1 MRILVT
7 GGAGYIGSVTT
18 RLLLDR
24 GHECVVLDTLEKGH
38 AEAVD
43 QRATLVVGD
52 VGDRTVLTDVLPGCD
67 AVMHLAGYIEVAE
80 SEAQPERYLD
90 NNVTRPTR
98 MLDWMVRTGVRAIV
112 FSSTAAVYGEPRVL
126 PIPEDAV
133 MLPVNKYGASK
144 LAFEQELRARE
155 AAGELRAV
163 RLRYFNVAGAW
174 PDGSLGEAHEPESHI
189 IPRILTATAE
199 GEREFEV
206 FGGDYPTADGTCV
219 RDYIHVLDLARA
231 HALALER
238 LASGAVSEK
247 LMTAYASLDRRQ
259 VRLHE
264 AEIRAAAA
272 RPSASIPTRGA
283 AAAALYQIDVPGA
296 VSALTAGFGDQ
307 GERDRLE
314 IVGLLRSLLSG
325 KETEAVLADIAAGDP
340 SEKVRAAAAS
350 ASRR

>member
-43 QRATLVVGD
+43 QRATLVAGD

-67 AVMHLAGYIEVAE
+67 AVLHLAGYIEVAE

-98 MLDWMVRTGVRAIV
+98 MLDWMVRTDVRAIV

-231 HALALER
+231 HTLALER
-238 LASGAVSEK
+238 LFSGADGGVFNLGNGQGYSNLEV
-247 LMTAYASLDRRQ
+247 LRTCADVTGARVVPRIGSRR
-259 VRLHE
+259 
-264 AEIRAAAA
+264 
-272 RPSASIPTRGA
+272 
-283 AAAALYQIDVPGA
+283 
-296 VSALTAGFGDQ
+296 
-307 GERDRLE
+307 
-314 IVGLLRSLLSG
+314 
-325 KETEAVLADIAAGDP
+325 AGDP
-340 SEKVRAAAAS
+340 AVLVASHERAERDLGWKPEHGELRTIVADAWRWHRAHPHGYG
-350 ASRR
+350 RG